1 MAFSPRDRRM
11 SVWKIALWITG
22 IALVGIYLPLWTQLI
37 DTAFPTVRLGTY
49 PRPNGW
55 LYSFDLVFG
64 LALVAFSEEIVF
76 RRCAAHVLGA
86 HLDNEN
92 LMAVASG
99 LSFGLYHWWAGPGH
113 VVEASIVGLLLMLFL
128 QRAGVLWPLVLAHY
142 LIDVVS
148 FA

>member
-1 MAFSPRDRRM
+1 MPVWFIAALLVMVASQLARLHQHDAASWLLWDYGGRAAALAVLAAIPSVRVMAFSPRDRRM

-86 HLDNEN
+86 
-92 LMAVASG
+92 
-99 LSFGLYHWWAGPGH
+99 
-113 VVEASIVGLLLMLFL
+113 
-128 QRAGVLWPLVLAHY
+128 
-142 LIDVVS
+142 
-148 FA
+148 